1 MANKVVQDIGLF
13 IAGLFFVVLAFV
25 LAPGVNQAVQQ
36 QYFPVGKYNN
46 QVLKREATDVYL
58 HVWGEKLRE
67 CQPIAGSLNSYFRTT
82 GGPRIGIPEDRV
94 SGDPG
99 AKPVGKVD
107 FGVWVI
113 HNVPSNAKYVEMWM
127 AHDCQGTKFSNPL
140 AVNDLDR
147 EGVQ

>member
-1 MANKVVQDIGLF
+1 MSNRIAQDIGLF

-36 QYFPVGKYNN
+36 QYFPVGKYSS
-46 QVLKREATDVYL
+46 QVLKREANEVQV
-58 HVWGEKLRE
+58 HVWGEKLRD
-67 CQPIAGSLNSYFRTT
+67 CHPVTGSLNSYFRVP
-82 GGPRIGIPEDRV
+82 GGPRFGVPETLI

-107 FGVWVI
+107 LGVWAV
-113 HNVPSNAKYVEMWM
+113 HGVPRNAKFIEIWM
-127 AHDCQGTKFSNPL
+127 THDCQGTKFSNPVT
-140 AVNDLDR
+140 VNDLDL